1 MKSSGLT
8 SPTNPRIKRTAETR
22 GRDPLQAATV
32 ENFNGGVR
40 QIGDY
45 KRREVVMKLQFLLA
59 VIVATGLFASTPDT
73 VAHGGLGGGGGHGG
87 GGFHGGGGG
96 FHGGRFGDF
105 HGHRVFFQQ
114 FAWPIYWYPYYSLRL
129 LLFGLRAR

>member
-22 GRDPLQAATV
+22 RRDPLQAATV

-59 VIVATGLFASTPDT
+59 GIVATGLFASAPEA
-73 VAHGGLGGGGGHGG
+73 VAHGGGWSRRGSGRRLSP
-87 GGFHGGGGG
+87 
-96 FHGGRFGDF
+96 GRFWALSWRAFRGLS
-105 HGHRVFFQQ
+105 R
-114 FAWPIYWYPYYSLRL
+114 PSLFRS
-129 LLFGLRAR
+129 